1 MRQVYRHGRT
11 DGAETQ
17 ERDRHGRQISRSSEG
32 PARPRQTERRERRLA
47 MLVRALWSRVVL
59 AGLGALL
66 VLFIVGPLLR
76 LLWESS
82 PRSLAEALHDTEL
95 RDSILL
101 TVFTASAATLLAAL
115 LGIPLA
121 YLLARRRFPG
131 RRIIQGLIDLPVVI
145 PHPVAGIALLLF
157 LGRRS
162 TVGGALAQ
170 LGLEFVSHVP
180 GIIAAMLFV
189 SAPILVSGARE
200 AFRSVDPQLE
210 RVARTL
216 GDSGWDAF
224 RRVTLPLAGR
234 GILAGSILAWARSV
248 SEFGSIVILTYNPKV
263 ASIYIFDRFT
273 AFGLKAA
280 VPAAVILLL
289 VALTVFAVVRVLQ
302 PEDRG

>member
-1 MRQVYRHGRT
+1 MVV
-11 DGAETQ
+11 
-17 ERDRHGRQISRSSEG
+17 
-32 PARPRQTERRERRLA
+32 RR
-47 MLVRALWSRVVL
+47 VWPPVVL
-59 AGLGALL
+59 ACAGALL
-66 VLFIVGPLLR
+66 VLFVVGPLLR

-82 PRSLAEALHDTEL
+82 PSSLIGALRDEEL
-95 RDSILL
+95 RASIAL
-101 TVFTASAATLLAAL
+101 TVFTATMATVLAAL
-115 LGIPLA
+115 FGVPLA

-131 RRIIQGLIDLPVVI
+131 RRIVQGLVDLPVVV

-162 TVGGALAQ
+162 PVGGTLAQ

-200 AFRSVDPQLE
+200 AFQAVDPQLE

-216 GDSGWDAF
+216 GDTGWSAF
-224 RRVTLPLAGR
+224 RRVTLPLAAR

-273 AFGLKAA
+273 AFGLQAA

-289 VALTVFAVVRVLQ
+289 VAMTVFVVVRVLQ
-302 PEDRG
+302 PGERR

>member
-1 MRQVYRHGRT
+1 MPV
-11 DGAETQ
+11 
-17 ERDRHGRQISRSSEG
+17 RS
-32 PARPRQTERRERRLA
+32 L
-47 MLVRALWSRVVL
+47 LSRVM
-59 AGLGALL
+59 LGALGACL

-76 LLWESS
+76 LLFFASPES
-82 PRSLAEALHDTEL
+82 LGAALRDTEL
-95 RDSILL
+95 RDSIVL
-101 TVFTASAATLLAAL
+101 TVFTASLATFIAAL
-115 LGIPLA
+115 FGVPLA
-121 YLLARRRFPG
+121 YLLARRSFPG
-131 RRIIQGLIDLPVVI
+131 RRLVQGLIELPVVV

-162 TVGGALAQ
+162 DVGGALAH

-180 GIIAAMLFV
+180 GIVAAMLFV

-216 GDSGWDAF
+216 GDTGWGAF

-234 GILAGSILAWARSV
+234 GVLAGSILAWSRSV

-263 ASIYIFDRFT
+263 ASIYIYDRFT
-273 AFGLKAA
+273 AFGLHAA

-289 VALTVFAVVRVLQ
+289 VALTVLVVVRVLQ
-302 PEDRG
+302 PEERR

>member
-1 MRQVYRHGRT
+1 MPVG
-11 DGAETQ
+11 
-17 ERDRHGRQISRSSEG
+17 S
-32 PARPRQTERRERRLA
+32 
-47 MLVRALWSRVVL
+47 LWSRVAL
-59 AGLGALL
+59 AGLGACL

-76 LLWESS
+76 LLLASS
-82 PRSLAEALHDTEL
+82 PQSLTDALQDPEL
-95 RDSILL
+95 RASITL
-101 TVFTASAATLLAAL
+101 TVLTASAATLLSAI

-121 YLLARRRFPG
+121 YLLARRAFPG

-157 LGRRS
+157 LGRR
-162 TVGGALAQ
+162 TQVGGAFAE

-216 GDSGWDAF
+216 GDTAWQAF

-273 AFGLKAA
+273 AFGLEAA
-280 VPAAVILLL
+280 VPAAVLLLL
-289 VALTVFAVVRVLQ
+289 VALTVFVLIRALQ
-302 PEDRG
+302 PEERS

>member
-1 MRQVYRHGRT
+1 MPV
-11 DGAETQ
+11 
-17 ERDRHGRQISRSSEG
+17 S
-32 PARPRQTERRERRLA
+32 P
-47 MLVRALWSRVVL
+47 LWSRAAL
-59 AGLGALL
+59 AGLGAVL
-66 VLFIVGPLLR
+66 VLFVVGPLLR
-76 LLWESS
+76 LLFESS
-82 PRSLAEALHDTEL
+82 PGGLSEALRDPEL
-95 RDSILL
+95 RASIIL
-101 TVFTASAATLLAAL
+101 TVVTATVATILAAV

-121 YLLARRRFPG
+121 YLLARRSFPG
-131 RRIIQGLIDLPVVI
+131 RRLVQGIIDLPVVI

-162 TVGGALAQ
+162 TVGGALAE
-170 LGLEFVSHVP
+170 LGLEVVSHVP

-200 AFRSVDPQLE
+200 AFRGVDPQLE

-216 GDSGWDAF
+216 GDTGWSAF

-273 AFGLKAA
+273 AFGLQAA

-289 VALTVFAVVRVLQ
+289 VALTVFVVVRVLQ
-302 PEDRG
+302 PEERA